1 MLLPEDPEW
10 KCWAEGLRADRE
22 VLPVDCMCARGQII
36 MRTLTK
42 DSTDEVRRFYSD
54 GDAGDQE
61 PTGTA
66 KGRRDYGARG
76 VCKGQRGPEAA
87 RELKGQLSVE
97 KETGCA
103 ALK

>member
-22 VLPVDCMCARGQII
+22 EVLPVDCMCARGRII

-42 DSTDEVRRFYSD
+42 DSTDWGRRFYFE

-61 PTGTA
+61 STGTA
-66 KGRRDYGARG
+66 KGRRRDAGITMREACVRDSE
-76 VCKGQRGPEAA
+76 GQKRLG
-87 RELKGQLSVE
+87 S
-97 KETGCA
+97 
-103 ALK
+103 